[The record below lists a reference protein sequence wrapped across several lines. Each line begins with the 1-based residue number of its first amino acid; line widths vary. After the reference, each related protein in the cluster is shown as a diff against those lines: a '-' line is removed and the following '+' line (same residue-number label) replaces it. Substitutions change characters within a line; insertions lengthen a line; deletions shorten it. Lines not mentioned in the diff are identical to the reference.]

1 MTGTPRPPDPAEGEG
16 ADLGASDYLAEAIRR
31 ALATDC
37 RVHEQGLEV
46 TVSGQTVVLR
56 GTVPTT
62 ALRDA
67 AGEVARELA
76 PDAAILNHVE
86 VPPNAEPDG
95 AEEIE

>member
-1 MTGTPRPPDPAEGEG
+1 MTDAPTPDPAEGVG
-16 ADLGASDYLAEAIRR
+16 VGLGASEYLAERIRR

-46 TVSGQTVVLR
+46 TVSGQTIVLR
-56 GTVPTT
+56 GAVPTS

-86 VPPNAEPDG
+86 VPPNSEPDSV
-95 AEEIE
+95 EEIE